1 MKFMKGLDA
10 PTMIAI
16 IIAVI
21 AGLIILY
28 FLWSKGM
35 LPWLGGATEAQ
46 CHTDLSKVCGG
57 QLLWTDSQIRV
68 TDKSCWTYFRGDQ
81 QDTLKNCLESVKEE
95 GSDPSSKCD
104 DFCRLFQGG

>member
-35 LPWLGGATEAQ
+35 LPWLGGATEAT
-46 CHTDLSKVCGG
+46 CRTDLTEVCSGSKT
-57 QLLWTDSQIRV
+57 WSEIREK
-68 TDKSCWTYFRGDQ
+68 DKLCAIYFSATQGKTKLD
-81 QDTLKNCLESVKEE
+81 NCLKIPANSPDTQDC
-95 GSDPSSKCD
+95 S
-104 DFCRLFQGG
+104 DFCSTFLGG